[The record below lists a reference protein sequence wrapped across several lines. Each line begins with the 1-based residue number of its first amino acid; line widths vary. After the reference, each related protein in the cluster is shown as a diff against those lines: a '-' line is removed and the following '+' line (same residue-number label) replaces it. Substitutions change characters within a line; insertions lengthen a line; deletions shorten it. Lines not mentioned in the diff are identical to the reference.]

1 MLGNVSLSLPG
12 LDADGHCMD
21 GFSSGMVLNRFESEV
36 SRDVITRLDHASDQQ
51 CMQLDENYQWTNF
64 EGQPAI

>member
-1 MLGNVSLSLPG
+1 MHILDNVSLPMLG

-21 GFSSGMVLNRFESEV
+21 GFSSGMVLNRYESEV
-36 SRDVITRLDHASDQQ
+36 SRDVITWLDQASDQQ

-64 EGQPAI
+64 EG